1 MTTIAY
7 KHGVMAADS
16 RAYGAGLGSIGSKLK
31 IRRLP
36 DGRLIGATTPQVGA
50 GEAILDWYAAGADV
64 HNTPEGVKRLQ
75 RRSAGRSS
83 RRARSGG
90 VWRLDT
96 DRHARKPLFCYRQRL
111 PLRGGHSRI
120 RRDLTA
126 GCRDRLQVRLV
137 LRAPGRVP
145 DARSALPFPAPPQAG
160 QVAVVGR
167 QEVQDYG
174 LAIVAAAGRDN
185 RMKGV

>member
-64 HNTPEGVKRLQ
+64 HNTPEGVKGSNVGLLVVHPD
-75 RRSAGRSS
+75 GRAQVASGAWTLTGMLES
-83 RRARSGG
+83 PYFVVGSGSHYAEAILESGGTSQQAVEIACKFDSHSGLPVVSLMHGAPCPSPRHPRRAKWLS
-90 VWRLDT
+90 W
-96 DRHARKPLFCYRQRL
+96 
-111 PLRGGHSRI
+111 
-120 RRDLTA
+120 
-126 GCRDRLQVRLV
+126 
-137 LRAPGRVP
+137 
-145 DARSALPFPAPPQAG
+145 
-160 QVAVVGR
+160 VGR
-167 QEVQDYG
+167 RFKISG
-174 LAIVAAAGRDN
+174 
-185 RMKGV
+185 